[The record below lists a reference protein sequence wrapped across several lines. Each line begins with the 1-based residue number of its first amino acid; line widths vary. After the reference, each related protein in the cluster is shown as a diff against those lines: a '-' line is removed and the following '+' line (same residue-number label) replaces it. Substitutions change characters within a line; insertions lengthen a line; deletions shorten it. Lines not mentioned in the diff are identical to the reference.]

1 MKLYE
6 FEGKQLLKASGVP
19 VPDGRVVSSPTE
31 LGDVT
36 GPVVVKAQALSGKR
50 GKAGLVSFCRER
62 DEAEGALRKVL
73 GAEHHNEKIEKALV
87 EQGLNIKEEHYAC
100 ITYDTL
106 TRSPALI
113 FSAQG
118 GMDIEEYKAVHPDRV
133 VVQAIDMNL
142 GLQPWVARQAV
153 QKAGISGIK
162 MLKLAEFISRMW
174 NCFAQN
180 DCRVLEVNPLV

>member
-62 DEAEGALRKVL
+62 DEAVRRLRAGAGSQWDSELTAIFL
-73 GAEHHNEKIEKALV
+73 DLAD
-87 EQGLNIKEEHYAC
+87 QGL
-100 ITYDTL
+100 
-106 TRSPALI
+106 
-113 FSAQG
+113 
-118 GMDIEEYKAVHPDRV
+118 IER
-133 VVQAIDMNL
+133 
-142 GLQPWVARQAV
+142 VAREQY
-153 QKAGISGIK
+153 GIGT
-162 MLKLAEFISRMW
+162 APVW
-174 NCFAQN
+174 
-180 DCRVLEVNPLV
+180 